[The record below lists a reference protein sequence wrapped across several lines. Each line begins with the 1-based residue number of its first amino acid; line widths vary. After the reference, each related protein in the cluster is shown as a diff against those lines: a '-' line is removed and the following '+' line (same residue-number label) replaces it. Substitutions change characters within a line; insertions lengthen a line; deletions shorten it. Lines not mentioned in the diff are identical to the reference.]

1 VSVSVRSRWSR
12 VRRVRDRSQLARHI
26 LHLAR
31 SLQQRQALA
40 LLRLDAM
47 TVAPVVA
54 AVKIVAR
61 AGGRRA
67 NEA

>member
-1 VSVSVRSRWSR
+1 
-12 VRRVRDRSQLARHI
+12 L
-26 LHLAR
+26 
-31 SLQQRQALA
+31 LQQRQALA

-47 TVAPVVA
+47 TVAPVVVA

>member
-1 VSVSVRSRWSR
+1 
-12 VRRVRDRSQLARHI
+12 L
-26 LHLAR
+26 
-31 SLQQRQALA
+31 LQQRQALA

>member
-1 VSVSVRSRWSR
+1 
-12 VRRVRDRSQLARHI
+12 L
-26 LHLAR
+26 
-31 SLQQRQALA
+31 LQQRQALA

-54 AVKIVAR
+54 AVKIVAP